1 MLYIQ
6 NPQDRGPASGISIVT
21 MQCSLYITSCVISMH
36 NNRPHA
42 SLRVLSQRWDKPKGI
57 QGLLRGSTGEDAAH
71 GTRVVLVNL

>member
-1 MLYIQ
+1 
-6 NPQDRGPASGISIVT
+6 
-21 MQCSLYITSCVISMH
+21 MH